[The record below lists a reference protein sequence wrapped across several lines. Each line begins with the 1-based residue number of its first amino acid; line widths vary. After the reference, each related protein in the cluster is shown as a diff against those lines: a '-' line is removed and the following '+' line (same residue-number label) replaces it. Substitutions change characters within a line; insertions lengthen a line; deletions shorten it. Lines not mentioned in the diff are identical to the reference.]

1 MFGKRIGT
9 LLGAAAIAMTAV
21 ACSSTDPGLTTAVKS
36 KLAADDTVKSYRID
50 VDTKEG
56 VVTLNGA
63 VDTAAARTR
72 AVELARGTEG
82 VRDVVDRLTVTPG
95 ATPTT
100 GVDDKVQG
108 GAAAAAR
115 DADAKTDDAKRD
127 ADDKTDDAKRRADAK
142 TDNAKRDADDKTDNA
157 QRKAGDASDRA
168 GNAVGDA
175 ALTTKVKTKF
185 LADDSISG
193 LKIDVDSNNGIVTL
207 TGNVPSAAEKAMA
220 LKVARGTEGVKS
232 VVDRLKVVK

>member
-1 MFGKRIGT
+1 MFGKKIGT
-9 LLGAAAIAMTAV
+9 LLGAAVIAMTTV

-50 VDTKEG
+50 VDTKDA

-72 AVELARGTEG
+72 AVEVARGTEG

-95 ATPTT
+95 TTPTT
-100 GVDDKVQG
+100 GVDDKVSNEAG
-108 GAAAAAR
+108 
-115 DADAKTDDAKRD
+115 DAP
-127 ADDKTDDAKRRADAK
+127 
-142 TDNAKRDADDKTDNA
+142 
-157 QRKAGDASDRA
+157 RKAGDATDRDDDS
-168 GNAVGDA
+168 VGDA

-185 LADDSISG
+185 LADNDISG
-193 LKIDVDSNNGIVTL
+193 LRIDVDSNNGIVTL
-207 TGNVPSAAEKAMA
+207 TGNVPTAAGKALA
-220 LKVARGTEGVKS
+220 LKVARSTDGVKS

>member
-9 LLGAAAIAMTAV
+9 LLGAAVIAMTTI

-95 ATPTT
+95 TTPTT
-100 GVDDKVQG
+100 GVDDKVSG
-108 GAAAAAR
+108 EGREAAR
-115 DADAKTDDAKRD
+115 DADANT
-127 ADDKTDDAKRRADAK
+127 
-142 TDNAKRDADDKTDNA
+142 
-157 QRKAGDASDRA
+157 GDTTDRA
-168 GNAVGDA
+168 GDAVGDA

-185 LADDSISG
+185 LADNDISG
-193 LKIDVDSNNGIVTL
+193 LKIDVDSNNGVVTL
-207 TGNVPSAAEKAMA
+207 TGNVPTAAGKALA
-220 LKVARGTEGVKS
+220 LKVAKSTDGVKS